1 MPHDAF
7 REITGVP
14 AAIVSAAA
22 SLLGIGL
29 LIAWSEQL
37 SRRQLVLI
45 IASGLTSAAFV
56 PPFVVGWITHTS
68 AAAWLPAHEYLYSA
82 AGFLSGLVGVKLVA
96 AILAFASGV
105 EGAAGRAG
113 DRIGGEK

>member
-1 MPHDAF
+1 MPHEVVKDLA
-7 REITGVP
+7 GVP
-14 AAIVSAAA
+14 SAIVSAAA

-29 LIAWSEQL
+29 LIAWSDQL

-45 IASGLTSAAFV
+45 ISSGLVSAAFV
-56 PPFVVGWITHTS
+56 PPFAVSWLMHTS
-68 AAAWLPAHEYLYSA
+68 AAEWLPDSSYLYSA

-96 AILAFASGV
+96 AILAFAGGL

-113 DRIGGEK
+113 DRIGGDK

>member
-1 MPHDAF
+1 MPHDVVKTVQ
-7 REITGVP
+7 EVP
-14 AAIVSAAA
+14 AAIISAAA

-29 LIAWSEQL
+29 LIAWSDQL

-45 IASGLTSAAFV
+45 ISSGLTSAAFV
-56 PPFVVGWITHTS
+56 PPFLVGWITHTS
-68 AAAWLPAHEYLYSA
+68 ASDWLPAAEYLYSA
-82 AGFLSGLVGVKLVA
+82 AGFLCGLVGVKLVA